1 MTRWFQIKKLS
12 TTKFHNFSRSTTVIL
27 AICPSEVV
35 YKIWISNL
43 KNSNVGFVGKTNSIL
58 KVFNYIVVQLLK
70 IYNFFFII
78 CSSDIK
84 IVTLFTN
91 VIYLFS
97 SFRKLHERSRFY
109 EQHYYRFVEW
119 RNDQNKSCIS
129 WEVIQLCSWT
139 LFNLN

>member
-1 MTRWFQIKKLS
+1 MS

-27 AICPSEVV
+27 AISPSEVV

-58 KVFNYIVVQLLK
+58 KVFNYKVVQLLK

-78 CSSDIK
+78 CSSDIE

-97 SFRKLHERSRFY
+97 SFRKLYERSRFY

-139 LFNLN
+139 LFYLN